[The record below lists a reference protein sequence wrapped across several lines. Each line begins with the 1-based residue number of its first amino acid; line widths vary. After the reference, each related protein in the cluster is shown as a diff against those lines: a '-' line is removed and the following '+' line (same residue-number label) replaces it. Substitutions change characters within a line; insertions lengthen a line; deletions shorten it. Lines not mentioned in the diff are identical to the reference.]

1 MALSLSIRVLNP
13 EIFKNVCILQDEIVH
28 LLDFFPQVL
37 NFLAA
42 LMQTQIGRESLNIER
57 RQWLLDSLPPNLW
70 AGPWGSCCY
79 SVNSLCPQSAGKQ
92 SHPPLPPPHPTPPR
106 PQVQWSTRN
115 ICAQAVN
122 CTSIFFGDLQTWA
135 KGEYICETKY
145 I

>member
-57 RQWLLDSLPPNLW
+57 RQ
-70 AGPWGSCCY
+70 
-79 SVNSLCPQSAGKQ
+79 
-92 SHPPLPPPHPTPPR
+92 
-106 PQVQWSTRN
+106 
-115 ICAQAVN
+115 
-122 CTSIFFGDLQTWA
+122 
-135 KGEYICETKY
+135 
-145 I
+145 